1 MEVLLEEDDRIK
13 LLNTDAVFNIMQRIL
28 LRENDIDRNREH
40 FWVIGLENNNR
51 ILFIELVSLG
61 SINKTIVEPMEVF
74 SFALQKR
81 AVKIIMV
88 HNHPSGEL
96 TPSFADKDITD
107 HMIQVGLI
115 VNTPVLDH
123 LIISEKA
130 FLSFRDIGLM
140 EELGRSLKYVPP
152 YLVEE
157 RLRKRFEQDKK
168 AEKIA
173 EKIRVATELKE
184 RGMSTGDIA
193 AVTGL
198 TMKQV
203 EKL

>member
-1 MEVLLEEDDRIK
+1 MEILLAENDRIK
-13 LLNTDAVFNIMQRIL
+13 LLNTQLVFEIMQRIL

-51 ILFIELVSLG
+51 ILFIELVSIG

-81 AVKIIMV
+81 AVRIIMV
-88 HNHPSGEL
+88 HNHPSGDL
-96 TPSFADKDITD
+96 VPSEADKDITD

-130 FLSFRDIGLM
+130 YLGFKDCGLM

-152 YLVEE
+152 YLVQDRILKNKENE
-157 RLRKRFEQDKK
+157 VKLRIAKNFKK
-168 AEKIA
+168 NGLDVQNIA
-173 EKIRVATELKE
+173 KA
-184 RGMSTGDIA
+184 
-193 AVTGL
+193 TGL
-198 TMKQV
+198 TIKQV